1 MSTRKLK
8 QVTVLLALGALLA
21 ALPALAAD
29 RDGPRMYRVTVTNL
43 TPGQIISPPLIVAH
57 SEALSLFEVGQ
68 PASDPLA
75 ALAEDGM
82 TGPFTELLEDL
93 PGVRDYAVAD
103 GPVLPGQSVSVEIE
117 ASGRRAVISG
127 VGMLVVSNDAFFGFR
142 QAETG
147 AVRNRQPFSLYAL
160 AYDSGSEANTE
171 SCLDIPGPP
180 CGSPGMRVTEGA
192 EGFVHVHSGIH
203 GIDDLEPERDDWRN
217 PVVRITIEPLR

>member
-1 MSTRKLK
+1 MSSRTLK
-8 QVTVLLALGALLA
+8 QLTVLLALGALLA
-21 ALPALAAD
+21 ALPTLAAD
-29 RDGPRMYRVTVTNL
+29 RDGPRKYRVTVTNL

-57 SEALSLFEVGQ
+57 SEALSLFDVGT

-82 TGPFTELLEDL
+82 TGPFTALLGDL

-103 GPVLPGQSVSVEIE
+103 GPVLPGQSVSVEVK

-127 VGMLVVSNDAFFGFR
+127 VGMLVISNDAFFGFR
-142 QAETG
+142 QAETS
-147 AVRNRQPFSLYAL
+147 AVRNRQPVSFYAV

-180 CGSPGMRVTEGA
+180 CGNGGVPNTTDA
-192 EGFVHVHSGIH
+192 EGYVHVHAGIQ
-203 GIDDLEPERDDWRN
+203 GIADLAADEFDWRN
-217 PVVRITIEPLR
+217 PVALVTVRRAN